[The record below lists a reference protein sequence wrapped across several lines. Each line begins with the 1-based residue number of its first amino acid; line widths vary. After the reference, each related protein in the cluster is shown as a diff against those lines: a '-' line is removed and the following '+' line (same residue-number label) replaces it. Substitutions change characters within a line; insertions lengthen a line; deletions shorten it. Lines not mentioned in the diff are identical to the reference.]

1 MGPLLHLPAT
11 PLGVLSVKL
20 LSRAGWTQ
28 KRIGE
33 ELLGDEKKRPAVQ
46 RILDTFTDDV
56 RKYHPD
62 LIDEAAAPYGD
73 DVLVSVAVRSRLD
86 CDVMGTEHRLDYKEA
101 AKALGISTDAVR
113 MRVRR
118 GTLPS
123 ERDEKGVKVILN
135 ADQVR
140 PDPDDTNDALNEHL
154 REEVEY
160 LREEN
165 QRKDHLIAALI
176 QKVPALQAA
185 SDERRDVNATRDDPV
200 GGYSDTGSPGGIREK
215 SSSWW
220 SRLFR

>member
-1 MGPLLHLPAT
+1 M
-11 PLGVLSVKL
+11 SVKL

-28 KRIGE
+28 KRIGK
-33 ELLGDEKKRPAVQ
+33 ELGLPKQTLSDILSGFKGDPRN
-46 RILDTFTDDV
+46 RTLNS
-56 RKYHPD
+56 D

-140 PDPDDTNDALNEHL
+140 PDPDETNLAEHL

-165 QRKDHLIAALI
+165 LRKDHLIAALI

-185 SDERRDVNATRDDPV
+185 SDERRDVNASRDDPV